1 MMKSFFAG
9 LFIALLLTGCAS
21 LNEKKKERALE
32 QATMFYER
40 AIRWGDFATATRFQR
55 MDDAARQPAP
65 LPGNVSVTSYQQVNS
80 RILADG
86 NEVNI
91 TVRIDYY
98 NSDTLKVVTLTDE
111 QAWRYD
117 PDETAWYIT
126 TPLPA
131 FR

>member
-1 MMKSFFAG
+1 MKSFFAG

-21 LNEKKKERALE
+21 LNEKKKERTLE
-32 QATMFYER
+32 QATMIYER
-40 AIRWGDFATATRFQR
+40 SIRWGDFATAARFQR
-55 MDDAARQPAP
+55 MDDPATQPAA
-65 LPGNVSVTSYQQVNS
+65 LPRNVSVTSYQQVNS
-80 RILADG
+80 RTLADG
-86 NEVNI
+86 NEVKI

-111 QAWRYD
+111 QAWIYD
-117 PDETAWYIT
+117 PDEAAWYIT

>member
-1 MMKSFFAG
+1 MKSFFAG
-9 LFIALLLTGCAS
+9 IFIALLLTGCAS
-21 LNEKKKERALE
+21 LSEKKKERTLE
-32 QATMFYER
+32 QATIIYER
-40 AIRWGDFATATRFQR
+40 SIRWGDFATAASFQR
-55 MDDAARQPAP
+55 REGAATQPAV

-86 NEVNI
+86 NEVKI

-111 QAWRYD
+111 QAWKYY

>member
-1 MMKSFFAG
+1 MKSFFAG

-40 AIRWGDFATATRFQR
+40 AIRWGDFATAARFQR
-55 MDDAARQPAP
+55 LDDAARQPVA
-65 LPGNVSVTSYQQVNS
+65 LSRNVSVTSYQQVNS
-80 RILADG
+80 RMLANG

-91 TVRIDYY
+91 TVQIDYY

-111 QAWRYD
+111 QAWIYD

>member
-1 MMKSFFAG
+1 MKSFFAG

-21 LNEKKKERALE
+21 LNERKKERTLE
-32 QATMFYER
+32 QATMIYER
-40 AIRWGDFATATRFQR
+40 SIRWGDFETATRFQR
-55 MDDAARQPAP
+55 LDDAATRPTA

-80 RILADG
+80 RTLADG
-86 NEVNI
+86 NEVKI

-98 NSDTLKVVTLTDE
+98 NNDTLKVVTLTDE
-111 QAWRYD
+111 QAWKYY